1 MDIRE
6 NSRNSKNIESRTGVL
21 ELMIIT
27 GLSGAGKSEALKYFE
42 DAGYYCIDNL
52 PARLLVNLVDFFSL
66 RDCKIRKIALAI
78 DLRSGHFFEDIY
90 TMLEKLKEKNIKYR
104 ILFLEASMSAIT
116 KRYSLTRRKHPLVE
130 SGSLADGIKKEIK
143 KMEKLKSI
151 ADVIIDTT
159 LLNSKELR
167 VEIAE
172 RVMTDTEKSK
182 LMQISVV
189 SFGYK
194 HGGPENMDIVMD
206 VRFLPNPFYKEELKE
221 LTGKNEKV
229 RDFVMNREE
238 TKKFLRIFEELLDFL
253 IPNYIAEGKSYL
265 SIGIG
270 CTGGRHRS
278 VVLAERINEYLN
290 LKRYSSKLFHKDINK
305 KSS

>member
-1 MDIRE
+1 MAEDK
-6 NSRNSKNIESRTGVL
+6 KNIENRSGVL

-52 PARLLVNLVDFFSL
+52 PARLLLNLMNFFSL
-66 RDCKIRKIALAI
+66 RDCKIRKVALAI
-78 DLRSGHFFEDIY
+78 DLRSGYFFEEIY
-90 TMLEKLKEKNIKYR
+90 MMLEKLKEKNIQYR

-130 SGSLADGIKKEIK
+130 SGSLANGIKKEIK
-143 KMEKLKSI
+143 KMEKLKST

-159 LLNSKELR
+159 MLSSKELR

-172 RVMTDTEKSK
+172 RVMTDIEKSK

-194 HGGPENMDIVMD
+194 HGGHENMDIVMD
-206 VRFLPNPFYKEELKE
+206 VRFLPNPFYKEELKK

-229 RDFVMNREE
+229 RDFVLNREE
-238 TKKFLRIFEELLDFL
+238 TKKFLKIFEELLDFL

-278 VVLAERINEYLN
+278 VVLAERINEYLD
-290 LKRYSSKLFHKDINK
+290 LKGYSSKLFHKDINK
-305 KSS
+305 GSS